1 MKKVISGVLV
11 SLAVLLAGCA
21 STQESPEV
29 NAENLEVEVTR
40 QFTGTTM
47 TPDPVL
53 QQVSELSEAGIL
65 KNVRMTRSIPS
76 QITATGPE
84 RVLACVSSE
93 GSRWLEEH
101 QECEFMAEETC
112 AELGGEFNP
121 CASSCR
127 NDPDAMVCNLMC
139 VAVCRFDD

>member
-1 MKKVISGVLV
+1 MKKIISGMLV
-11 SLAVLLAGCA
+11 SLAMLLAGCA
-21 STQESPEV
+21 ATQESQDVNGQSPEI
-29 NAENLEVEVTR
+29 AVTR
-40 QFTGTTM
+40 QFTGSTM
-47 TPDPVL
+47 TPDPVML
-53 QQVSELSEAGIL
+53 QVMALSKAGVL
-65 KNVRMTRSIPS
+65 KDVRMTRSIPA

-84 RVLACVSSE
+84 NVLACLSFE

-112 AELGGEFNP
+112 TELGGEFNP

-139 VAVCRFDD
+139 VQVCKF

>member
-1 MKKVISGVLV
+1 MKNIMSGMLV
-11 SLAVLLAGCA
+11 SLAIFLAGCA
-21 STQESPEV
+21 STQESQQA
-29 NAENLEVEVTR
+29 NAEKPEAVVTR
-40 QFTGTTM
+40 QFTGSTM
-47 TPDPVL
+47 TPDPVM
-53 QQVSELSEAGIL
+53 QQVMALSQAGVL
-65 KNVRMTRSIPS
+65 KDVRMTRSIPA

-84 RVLACVSSE
+84 NVLACIATE

-112 AELGGEFNP
+112 TQLGGEFNP

-139 VAVCRFDD
+139 VQVCKF